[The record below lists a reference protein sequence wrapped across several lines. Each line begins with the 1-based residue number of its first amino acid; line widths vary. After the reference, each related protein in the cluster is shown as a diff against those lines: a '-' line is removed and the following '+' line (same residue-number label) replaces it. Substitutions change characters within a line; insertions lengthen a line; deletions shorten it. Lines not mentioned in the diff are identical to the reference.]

1 MTERARAE
9 AALLASLG
17 PSRRR
22 RTGCYLTPPALA
34 EAMAQR
40 LAPLLASGRPGRR
53 RLVLD
58 PAAGTGRLLAAVA
71 SAVPVPAPRLVGVEL
86 QPEVAA
92 VARDLQPA
100 ATVHVADGLAL
111 LAPGP
116 RAAVLGS
123 AHAEVDA
130 VIANPPY
137 LGEKGNAEVFR
148 ALRAAVPEWGPLMA
162 PRQDLQQLF
171 VLLAL
176 RLLRPGGELVFLMN
190 GYWLTSDAGAALRE
204 ALDRDADLLELV
216 DFGATRL
223 FDDAPGQH
231 GLLLHARRRRPATIR
246 GLEDTVFSHVLA
258 PEAELPELCRQLAHG
273 GPAVART
280 RGSIATSGA
289 RGRWYFP
296 AATRVPSGDTPGDR
310 PNDGPDDGID
320 ARLARL
326 ERAGVPL
333 GELFETHQGVVSG
346 ADRVTASN
354 AEHLGDAARVGE
366 GVFVLGDDEIEAL
379 GFSAEERAHLRRVVR
394 GRQITPFAVAPAEA
408 WIIYA
413 TDELPIE
420 RLPRLHRH
428 LARFEP
434 LLRRRRECQ
443 TGTMPWFRLHWPRS
457 PRLFDRPR
465 LITPRRAT
473 TPRFALALPGHCE
486 QSDLAL
492 ITDPGDDEARLGA
505 LLVVL
510 NSGVVA
516 DWCRH
521 RGKQKGAM
529 REFFGRSL
537 EEIPLPAAVRDDPA
551 AFAALAAFADG
562 SDRERAEAEVR
573 ALYGR

>member
-1 MTERARAE
+1 VTEPARAE
-9 AALLASLG
+9 AALLAALG
-17 PSRRR
+17 LTRRR
-22 RTGCYLTPPALA
+22 RTGCYLTPPPLA
-34 EAMAQR
+34 ETMAQR
-40 LAPLLASGRPGRR
+40 LVPLLTSHPGHRR
-53 RLVLD
+53 VVLD

-71 SAVPVPAPRLVGVEL
+71 SAVPGPAPRLVGVEL

-92 VARDLQPA
+92 LAQALHPA
-100 ATVHVADGLAL
+100 ATVHTGDGLAL

-116 RAAVLGS
+116 RAALFGG
-123 AHAEVDA
+123 ADAQVDA

-223 FDDAPGQH
+223 FEDAPGQH
-231 GLLLHARRRRPATIR
+231 GLLLHARRRRQGTIP
-246 GLEDTVFSHVLA
+246 GILPGIGDTEFSQVLA
-258 PEAELPELCRQLAHG
+258 PQTELTELCRQLAHG
-273 GPAVART
+273 GPAVARV
-280 RGSIATSGA
+280 RGHIATSGA

-296 AATRVPSGDTPGDR
+296 AETRAPS
-310 PNDGPDDGID
+310 DDNTD

-333 GELFETHQGVVSG
+333 GELFATHQGVVSG

-354 AEHLGDAARVGE
+354 VAHLGTAARVGE
-366 GVFVLGDDEIEAL
+366 GVFVLSDDEVEAL
-379 GFSAEERAHLRRVVR
+379 GLSDEERAHLRRVVR
-394 GRQITPFAVAPAEA
+394 GRQIGPYAVAPAEA

-413 TDELPIE
+413 TDELPLE
-420 RLPRLHRH
+420 RLPGLHRH

-443 TGTMPWFRLHWPRS
+443 TGTMPWYRLHWPRS

-465 LITPRRAT
+465 LITPRRAP

-492 ITDPGDDEARLGA
+492 ITDPRDDETRLAA

-510 NSGVVA
+510 NSAVVA

-537 EEIPLPAAVRDDPA
+537 EEIPLPAAARDDPA

-562 SDRERAEAEVR
+562 RHRDRERAESLVR
-573 ALYGR
+573 ALYDR